1 MKDYSKEP
9 TSLQE
14 IVKVFTDPL
23 NKRIQ
28 KLELDKKTLKEQLI
42 LSGVVVSE
50 TECRL
55 FDLYALDPKE
65 YHKYT
70 TPIYTKLDGMYGYIS
85 VSGYKVF
92 FFCSDV
98 LSGSV
103 SCDDVSE
110 KFRIEYVTKNG
121 N

>member
-1 MKDYSKEP
+1 MNKDQKTVSNFDENAHLGI
-9 TSLQE
+9 S
-14 IVKVFTDPL
+14 IV
-23 NKRIQ
+23 
-28 KLELDKKTLKEQLI
+28 
-42 LSGVVVSE
+42 S
-50 TECRL
+50 CRL
-55 FDLYALDPKE
+55 FDLMALEPKI

-92 FFCSDV
+92 FFWNNEQ
-98 LSGSV
+98 SGNV

-110 KFRIEYVTKNG
+110 KFRIEYVAENG